1 MCRTHLA
8 LNYVGVQGQKTLLS
22 YRRES
27 IEDLHLYG
35 DYRLQFTI
43 ELFTVTK
50 LQGNNRTFQF
60 KKKNFQRI
68 SFVVVVILLIQL

>member
-1 MCRTHLA
+1 MCRNHLA
-8 LNYVGVQGQKTLLS
+8 LNYVGVHGQKTLLS

-35 DYRLQFTI
+35 AYRIQFTI

-50 LQGNNRTFQF
+50 LQGNNRTFQ
-60 KKKNFQRI
+60 
-68 SFVVVVILLIQL
+68 